1 MKKRNIVIFVLL
13 LAVLFIRFNFGLKNS
28 FNSLEITKIDEKTI
42 SEYLNTKT
50 DDILAATDGRVY
62 SSFTILGTD
71 KDRIYLWLLKEEY
84 IKKDND
90 ITLQSG
96 VSLPVVL
103 YIKNDSNKIEIIS
116 HKIPADGAEH
126 EETMRK
132 LFPRNIRNK
141 INHNNN
147 ERAKSLELDI
157 KNRVE
162 EDFKN

>member
-1 MKKRNIVIFVLL
+1 MKKRNIIIFILL
-13 LAVLFIRFNFGLKNS
+13 IAFFFIRYNFGLRNS
-28 FNSLEITKIDEKTI
+28 FNSLEITKVDERTI
-42 SEYLNTKT
+42 SEYLDTKT
-50 DDILAATDGRVY
+50 NDILAATDGRVY
-62 SSFTILGTD
+62 SAFTILGTD

-103 YIKNDSNKIEIIS
+103 YIKDDGNNIEIIS

-126 EETMRK
+126 EKTMRK
-132 LFPRNIRNK
+132 LFPRNIRNN
-141 INHNNN
+141 INHNYN

-157 KNRVE
+157 KNRVK